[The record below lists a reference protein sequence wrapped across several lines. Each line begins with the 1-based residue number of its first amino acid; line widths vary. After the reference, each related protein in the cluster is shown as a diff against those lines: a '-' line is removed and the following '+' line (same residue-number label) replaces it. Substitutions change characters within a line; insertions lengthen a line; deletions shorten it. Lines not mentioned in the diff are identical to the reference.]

1 MKLHQSEES
10 NQLKDYILEVC
21 DAYNRGANAMEIA
34 RRLSGNVGNSTTLTL
49 LAYDLQAGTYIANA
63 RADPTFRKKWC
74 EQIASVLDPMLA
86 IGDTFLEVGVGE
98 ATTLSG
104 VLESLTNK
112 SNRALGFDFS
122 WSRPSVPIMMRH
134 FPTLQTLWANRSLN
148 YGRKSKE
155 STQSSPAR
163 TSHDPTAFQP
173 QREVAHRRSRGPLHQ
188 AW

>member
-1 MKLHQSEES
+1 
-10 NQLKDYILEVC
+10 
-21 DAYNRGANAMEIA
+21 MEIA

-148 YGRKSKE
+148 HRRKPKE
-155 STQSSPAR
+155 STQSSLAR